1 LQIANSDIVLEEFIL
16 GITQELKL
24 QCFKIVSQLSGVYP
38 KFEMREHSCTI
49 LCGKR
54 KQVMGE
60 GSSNSSSLLY

>member
-1 LQIANSDIVLEEFIL
+1 LQKINSDIELEELIS
-16 GITQELKL
+16 GMTQELKL
-24 QCFKIVSQLSGVYP
+24 QCFKIALQLLGVYP

-60 GSSNSSSLLY
+60 GTSNSSSLL